1 MKIELKESWDQVT
14 LKEYIEYDKI
24 LNMDLEMQPHT
35 KQCLILESISNASY
49 EDILK
54 AKANVYESM
63 VKTAMFLT
71 VPPKPNTNKS
81 FELKGVDYM
90 IVNFDDMTAGES
102 ISLEQILI
110 KEKQTGLSYL
120 AEALAIMIRPVVRN
134 ISTKLKTPDNKYK
147 IIETIEEFDIKTL
160 QSRSELFMEELTVPY
175 LIGFLTVLSTG
186 ETPLGATIK
195 KSLGLEKN
203 TQLKEQKKK

>member
-35 KQCLILESISNASY
+35 KQCLILESISNAYY

-120 AEALAIMIRPVVRN
+120 AEALAIMIRPVVRTVN
-134 ISTKLKTPDNKYK
+134 PESKEDVICNV
-147 IIETIEEFDIKTL
+147 EEFDIKTL
-160 QSRSELFMEELTVPY
+160 QSRSELFMQELTVPY